1 MSAKPLPTFD
11 RRIFW
16 DVDFDRLD
24 HETDAAFIIERVFSW
39 GDIPDVR
46 QARRYYG
53 DERVLAI
60 LLEAENLPFDSL
72 HLISAIFQ
80 VPVGS
85 LRSMAQY
92 EGKDFRE
99 LRFAAMAERNRI
111 HGLPDPRPWL
121 ESQSKFFDVVR
132 GS

>member
-1 MSAKPLPTFD
+1 MINKPHPIFD

-16 DVDFDRLD
+16 DLDFDKLD
-24 HETDAAFIIERVFSW
+24 HEVDVAFIIERVFSW
-39 GDIPDVR
+39 GDVPDVR

-85 LRSMAQY
+85 LRSMAHY
-92 EGKDFRE
+92 EGKDHRE
-99 LRFAAMAERNRI
+99 LRFASIVELHRI

-121 ESQSKFFDVVR
+121 ESQAEFFDVVR

>member
-1 MSAKPLPTFD
+1 MSKPHPIFD

-16 DVDFDRLD
+16 DVDFDKLD
-24 HETDAAFIIERVFSW
+24 YEVDAAFIIERVFSW

-46 QARRYYG
+46 QTRRYYG
-53 DERVLAI
+53 DDRVLAI

-72 HLISAIFQ
+72 HSIGAIFQ

-92 EGKDFRE
+92 EGKDRRE

-111 HGLPDPRPWL
+111 HGLPDPLPFL
-121 ESQSKFFDVVR
+121 ESQARFFDIVR
-132 GS
+132 PA

>member
-1 MSAKPLPTFD
+1 MSKPLPIFD

-16 DVDFDRLD
+16 DVDFDKLD
-24 HETDAAFIIERVFSW
+24 HEADAAFIIERVFSW
-39 GDIPDVR
+39 GDIPDGR

-92 EGKDFRE
+92 EGKDHRE
-99 LRFAAMAERNRI
+99 LRFSATAERHRI
-111 HGLPDPRPWL
+111 HGLPDPRPFI
-121 ESQSKFFDVVR
+121 ESQAQFFDVVR
-132 GS
+132 GA